1 MIRLSVND
9 SVHEVDVEEN
19 MPLLWIL
26 RDELG
31 LVGTKYGCGKG
42 LCGACSVLV
51 DGSAVRSCS
60 VSVGNVTGKV
70 TTIEGVGNIDNL
82 HAVQKSWIE
91 HQVAQC
97 GYCQPGLIIA
107 TIALLS
113 RNPSPTDEDI
123 DSALAGNLCRCGT
136 YSRVRSAVKS
146 AAKRLKKT
154 GSDQGV
160 NG

>member
-1 MIRLSVND
+1 MIRLSVNG
-9 SVHEVDVEEN
+9 SVYEVDVDEN
-19 MPLLWIL
+19 MPLLWVL
-26 RDELG
+26 RDEIG

-51 DGSAVRSCS
+51 DGSVVRSCS
-60 VSVGNVTGKV
+60 VSVGKITGKV

-82 HAVQKSWIE
+82 HVVQRSWIE

-113 RNPSPTDEDI
+113 RNPTPTDEDI
-123 DSALAGNLCRCGT
+123 DSGLSGNLCRCGT
-136 YSRVRSAVKS
+136 YSRIRAAVKS
-146 AAKRLKKT
+146 AAERLSGT
-154 GSDQGV
+154 GSVQGV